1 MMMNAI
7 PGNERSAGRPAVQ
20 ARHGM
25 VATSQPLAVRIGV
38 DILQSGGSAV
48 DAAIA
53 VNAALGLMEPM
64 SCGLGG
70 DLFAI
75 VWEARA
81 RRLHG
86 LNASGPAPEA
96 ADPGRLRAA
105 GLTAMPQAGPLTWTV
120 PGCVAGWAALHRRFG
135 RLPLAELLAP
145 AIRYAE
151 EGFAVTEVIAAAWQ
165 AGVEAFGDDPDFRRT
180 YAPAGRAPA
189 AGETFANPNLADTY
203 RLLAGQ
209 GPAAFYEG
217 SLATALVEYSVRQ
230 GGLLRQADLAA
241 FRPEWVA
248 PRSVRYRG
256 HDVWQLP
263 PNGQGLA
270 VLQMLA
276 MLETL
281 DVAALGHQTA
291 DYLHTLIEIKKIVY
305 EDRARHYADPRFYD
319 APVAGLLS
327 PGYTRRRLALLQGDR
342 AGLAFTGGDPRLAMG
357 DTVYLTVVDGDRNA
371 VSLIQSIYKDFGS
384 GLGPAGL
391 GFCLQNRGALFSL
404 DPEHP
409 NALAPGKRPFH
420 TIIPA
425 LVTRDGEPVFVFGVM
440 GGAMQPQGQVQI
452 LSHIFDFGLD
462 IQAAGDAPRF
472 RHDGSSG
479 PDGGRMTDGGTVTL
493 EEGIP
498 PAVARELSTRGH
510 QVSFGC
516 GGFGGYQGIW
526 IDGRRGLLVGAS
538 ESRKDGCALGF

>member
-1 MMMNAI
+1 MTALQPRDNRLT
-7 PGNERSAGRPAVQ
+7 GRSVDQ

-25 VATSQPLAVRIGV
+25 VATSQPLAVRVGV

-64 SCGLGG
+64 SCGIGG

-75 VWEARA
+75 VWDAA
-81 RRLHG
+81 TRRLYG
-86 LNASGPAPEA
+86 LNASGPAPGA
-96 ADPGRLRAA
+96 VNVQLLRDQ
-105 GLTAMPQAGPLTWTV
+105 GLTAMPPTGPFTWTI

-145 AIRYAE
+145 AIRCAE
-151 EGFAVTEVIAAAWQ
+151 EGFPVTKVIAAAWQ
-165 AGVEAFGDDPDFRRT
+165 AGVLAWGADRDFSRT

-189 AGETFANPNLADTY
+189 AGEIFANPLLAATY
-203 RLLAGQ
+203 RLLAEQ
-209 GPAAFYEG
+209 GPAAFYDG
-217 SLATALVEYSVRQ
+217 PIASVLADYSKRQ
-230 GGLLRQADLAA
+230 GGFLRRSDLAA

-248 PRSVRYRG
+248 PRAVRYRG

-276 MLETL
+276 MLERMDL
-281 DVAALGHQTA
+281 AALGCHTA

-305 EDRARHYADPRFYD
+305 EDRARFYADPRFFPT
-319 APVAGLLS
+319 PVDDLLS
-327 PGYTRRRLALLQGDR
+327 AAYTRRRLALLQPDR
-342 AGLAFTGGDPRLAMG
+342 AGLAFPAGDPRLAAG
-357 DTVYLTVVDGDRNA
+357 DTVYLTVVDEARNA
-371 VSLIQSIYKDFGS
+371 VSLIQSIYQDFGS
-384 GLGPAGL
+384 GLVPAGL

-404 DPEHP
+404 DPDHP

-425 LVTRDGEPVFVFGVM
+425 LVSRDGDPVFVFGVM

-452 LSHIFDFGLD
+452 LSNILDFGMD

-472 RHDGSSG
+472 RHDGSSE
-479 PDGGRMTDGGTVTL
+479 PAGGRMTDGGTVIL
-493 EEGIP
+493 EEGISP
-498 PAVARELSTRGH
+498 GVGRELAARGH
-510 QVSFGC
+510 RVVFGE

-526 IDGRRGLLVGAS
+526 IDARHGMLSGAS
-538 ESRKDGCALGF
+538 ESRKDGCALGY